1 MEIQTL
7 CNKVQTTGYTPELKD
22 KIRVYKKKCKHL
34 KGSGK

>member
-22 KIRVYKKKCKHL
+22 KIRVYKKYVNI
-34 KGSGK
+34 